1 MSLKEHLPILQWL
14 PGYKRGW
21 LRGDLFAGIT
31 VGILLIPQGIAYAVI
46 AGLPPIYGLYTALI
60 PQIVYAVMGTSRQLS
75 VGPAAMDSL
84 IVASGV
90 GALAAIGSEHFLFLS
105 VVLAF
110 LVGLFQFLFGLFQ
123 LGFLVNFLSRP
134 VISGFTSGSAIVIG
148 LNQLGNL
155 FGIDIK
161 RSNQAHELFLQ
172 TFAALDRIHWASFA
186 LGGGAILL
194 LLLLRGISKKI
205 PGPLLVVVLG
215 IAVAYLFHLDQ
226 FGVSVLG
233 EIPRGLP
240 EFRIPALD
248 MQLLA
253 ELSPLALTLAL
264 IGFMEA
270 ISVAKSV
277 ESKHG
282 DYRVVP
288 NKELIALG
296 FSNMIGSL
304 FQSYPATGGFARTA
318 VNDQSGAKTPLAS
331 LIAAGIIALTLLL
344 LTPAFFFLPHAV
356 LAGIIVVAA
365 YGLLDFSMPKDLLT
379 YNRRDL
385 IILNVTLLV
394 TVFLG
399 VKEGILLGIVL
410 SLAMLIY
417 KTTKPHIAVLGQVP
431 DTHFYRNVNRFS
443 DLIVDEEVLIV
454 RFDAQLYFANTSY
467 FKDKLQEFA
476 ADKGASLKLLI
487 IDGESLNA
495 LDSSAI
501 FALDEIHDYFTA
513 KGVTIA
519 FSGLKG
525 PVRDAL
531 VNSRLM
537 KKIRY
542 DHCFMSIQEAVDCF
556 HKDCFSK
563 GKGYTYQEYTKQSN
577 R

>member
-1 MSLKEHLPILQWL
+1 M
-14 PGYKRGW
+14 
-21 LRGDLFAGIT
+21 
-31 VGILLIPQGIAYAVI
+31 
-46 AGLPPIYGLYTALI
+46 
-60 PQIVYAVMGTSRQLS
+60 
-75 VGPAAMDSL
+75 
-84 IVASGV
+84 
-90 GALAAIGSEHFLFLS
+90 
-105 VVLAF
+105 
-110 LVGLFQFLFGLFQ
+110 
-123 LGFLVNFLSRP
+123 NFLSRP

-148 LNQLGNL
+148 LNQFGNL
-155 FGIDIK
+155 LGIGIE
-161 RSNQAHELFLQ
+161 RSNRAHELFLSVLK
-172 TFAALDRIHWASFA
+172 AIDNIHWTSLA
-186 LGGGAILL
+186 LGGGAVVLL
-194 LLLLRGISKKI
+194 LLLGKISKKI
-205 PGPLLVVVLG
+205 PSSLLVVVVG
-215 IAVAYLFHLDQ
+215 IALAYFLRLDR
-226 FGVSVLG
+226 FGVSILG
-233 EIPRGLP
+233 DIPKGFP
-240 EFRIPALD
+240 EFRLPPIDL
-248 MQLLA
+248 QLFT
-253 ELSPLALTLAL
+253 ELLPLALTLAL

-296 FSNMIGSL
+296 CSNMIGSL

-318 VNDQSGAKTPLAS
+318 VNDQAGANTPLAS
-331 LIAAGIIALTLLL
+331 LIAAGVIALTLLF
-344 LTPAFFFLPHAV
+344 LTPAFYFLPHSV

-365 YGLLDFSMPKDLLT
+365 YGLLDFSMPKDLLS

-394 TVFLG
+394 TVFFG

-443 DLIVDEEVLIV
+443 DLMVDPEILIV

-467 FKDKLQEFA
+467 FKEKLQEFA
-476 ADKGASLKLLI
+476 SEKGPALKLLI

-513 KGVTIA
+513 RRVTIA

-525 PVRDAL
+525 PVRDTL
-531 VNSRLM
+531 VHSRLM

-556 HKDCFSK
+556 HKDCFAQ
-563 GKGYTYQEYTKQSN
+563 GNRYTFQEYTKQSN